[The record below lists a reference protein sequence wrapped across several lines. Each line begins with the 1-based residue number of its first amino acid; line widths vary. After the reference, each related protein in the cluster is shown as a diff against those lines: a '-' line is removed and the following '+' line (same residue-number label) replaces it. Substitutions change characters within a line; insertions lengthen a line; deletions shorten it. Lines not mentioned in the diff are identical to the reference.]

1 MATTIADFE
10 EVRLYEHLKTSGLT
24 AGFTDVNNVAQ
35 PAPKIFISE
44 YDDTELDAN
53 ERAILFR
60 VSGQDQLGDNANGHT
75 QVPFSVTVFS
85 CNNKSD
91 SGITRGYA
99 EDINDWL
106 KQNFTSDDQC
116 ILSIQSFGVSGPF
129 YGGES
134 RREYTIN
141 LIVRFYG

>member
-1 MATTIADFE
+1 MASIDNFE
-10 EVRLYEHLKTSGLT
+10 EVRLYKHLKTSGLT
-24 AGFTDVNNVAQ
+24 AGFTDVNGDSQ

-44 YDDTELDAN
+44 YDDSELAAN
-53 ERAILFR
+53 ERALLFR
-60 VSGQDQLGDNANGHT
+60 VTGQDQLGDNANGHT
-75 QVPFSVTVFS
+75 QAPFSINVFS
-85 CNNKSD
+85 KDNKQD
-91 SGITRGYA
+91 SGIARGYA

-106 KQNFTSDDQC
+106 KQNFTSDEQC